1 MPNTSPDQSPL
12 VSLHD
17 RQKRRTRQY
26 VLLGVFFVALFVP
39 LFLLTRSMEQL
50 QTSAQQFLFPVGFS
64 LLIAGLATMWLGM
77 RTKVISAKAD
87 DE

>member
-1 MPNTSPDQSPL
+1 MPNTSHDQSPL
-12 VSLHD
+12 VTLHD

-50 QTSAQQFLFPVGFS
+50 
-64 LLIAGLATMWLGM
+64 
-77 RTKVISAKAD
+77 
-87 DE
+87 